1 MGSGYYANKLSYKEW
16 YMFNS
21 AQRAHLNFVE
31 MIASSL
37 IFLLIGGLYCPC
49 TASGLGG
56 VMIIGRLAYAL
67 GYKKKGPHG
76 RFAGALLNVVS
87 NLALFIMG
95 VLYVV
100 SIIRGSGGCSHANPV
115 QTEL

>member
-16 YMFNS
+16 YMFNN

-49 TASGLGG
+49 IASGLGAL
-56 VMIIGRLAYAL
+56 MIVSRLFYSIGYTSKGPAGRLI
-67 GYKKKGPHG
+67 
-76 RFAGALLNVVS
+76 GALLNDVG
-87 NLALFIMG
+87 LLGLIIMDTIFFVKLIKG
-95 VLYVV
+95 TCAH
-100 SIIRGSGGCSHANPV
+100 GNPA
-115 QTEL
+115 QPEL